1 MIQPRTML
9 KVIDNSG
16 AKIVQ
21 CFHVVG
27 STGIRYA
34 QIGDLIQASVK
45 VAEPRQTVKK
55 KDKVRA
61 IIARQRKPFRR
72 DDGTLI
78 SFDENA
84 VILVND
90 KMEPLGGRLF
100 GPIPRELKDRGYT
113 KVVALAKEII

>member
-1 MIQPRTML
+1 MIQLRTML

-21 CFHVVG
+21 CFHVIG
-27 STGIRYA
+27 GTGIRYA
-34 QIGDLIQASVK
+34 EIGDLIQASVK

-61 IIARQRKPFRR
+61 IIVRQRKPFKR
-72 DDGTLI
+72 DDGTYI

-84 VILVND
+84 VIIVND
-90 KMEPLGGRLF
+90 KLEPLGGRLF
-100 GPIPRELKDRGYT
+100 GPVPREIKQRGYT
-113 KVVALAKEII
+113 KVAALAKEII

>member
-34 QIGDLIQASVK
+34 EIGDLIQASVK
-45 VAEPRQTVKK
+45 IAEPRQTVKK
-55 KDKVRA
+55 KDKVKA
-61 IIARQRKPFRR
+61 IVVRQRKPFKR
-72 DDGTLI
+72 DDGTFI

-100 GPIPRELKDRGYT
+100 GPIPRELKERGYT

>member
-1 MIQPRTML
+1 ML

-45 VAEPRQTVKK
+45 IAEPRQAVKK

-61 IIARQRKPFRR
+61 IIVRQRKPFRR

-100 GPIPRELKDRGYT
+100 GPIPRELKERGYT